1 MRKIFN
7 KIFRYRLVSI
17 YFILSQLVILTAIFG
32 VLNTINKAYAK
43 ENDRLKALAKNRI
56 ELNIDTFAKKD
67 ILSYAA
73 VNVDVGNVLA
83 QGRMS
88 VEVAQ
93 IGNTNRCEVLLA
105 VNESTPYPMIRGH
118 IPDKETDN
126 GRNCV
131 ALGRDKYR
139 YVYNRDGKDYITLG
153 QEEYEVV
160 GVIGSPVS
168 DYWDYK
174 IVLNIDCMS
183 DSLKQSF
190 SSLSNISLTVYSN
203 KEDIME
209 IYNKV
214 YSNVVNVDNTCNI
227 VSYSKKDTGES
238 TVSETLQKENIK
250 TNVMVYTFCL
260 INSIIISIF
269 WTVQRKKELA
279 IKRVFGFSNI
289 RMIADIAVNL
299 LLLMIITV
307 IMYFVGY
314 VLYSFI
320 RYSTIQGM
328 GLWSVKLILLAVG
341 LFLITLV
348 IAMIYPV
355 VDIYRGQA
363 YDKIR

>member
-1 MRKIFN
+1 M
-7 KIFRYRLVSI
+7 
-17 YFILSQLVILTAIFG
+17 
-32 VLNTINKAYAK
+32 YAK

-93 IGNTNRCEVLLA
+93 IGSTNRCEVLLA

-190 SSLSNISLTVYSN
+190 SSLSNICL
-203 KEDIME
+203 
-209 IYNKV
+209 
-214 YSNVVNVDNTCNI
+214 
-227 VSYSKKDTGES
+227 
-238 TVSETLQKENIK
+238 L
-250 TNVMVYTFCL
+250 YT
-260 INSIIISIF
+260 SPSP
-269 WTVQRKKELA
+269 RD
-279 IKRVFGFSNI
+279 S
-289 RMIADIAVNL
+289 
-299 LLLMIITV
+299 
-307 IMYFVGY
+307 
-314 VLYSFI
+314 
-320 RYSTIQGM
+320 
-328 GLWSVKLILLAVG
+328 
-341 LFLITLV
+341 
-348 IAMIYPV
+348 
-355 VDIYRGQA
+355 
-363 YDKIR
+363 